1 MAWYGRCDEHGKA
14 RRGKERLTMVIEL
27 NGVWIDVQQD
37 RSAIISWAPQECT
50 RCQVMTC
57 HFINKNGETR
67 CLGCKEAR

>member
-1 MAWYGRCDEHGKA
+1 
-14 RRGKERLTMVIEL
+14 MVIEL

-37 RSAIISWAPQECT
+37 RSAIISCTPQECT